1 MREEVNEFDKLLYE
15 EIKGL
20 RKDLRDHYNNHNNLE
35 KRVAK
40 IESKIILIGV
50 IVGSVG
56 YGSGELVKSLLKG
69 FI

>member
-20 RKDLRDHYNNHNNLE
+20 RNDLKEHYASHNNLE

-50 IVGSVG
+50 IVGSIG

-69 FI
+69 LL